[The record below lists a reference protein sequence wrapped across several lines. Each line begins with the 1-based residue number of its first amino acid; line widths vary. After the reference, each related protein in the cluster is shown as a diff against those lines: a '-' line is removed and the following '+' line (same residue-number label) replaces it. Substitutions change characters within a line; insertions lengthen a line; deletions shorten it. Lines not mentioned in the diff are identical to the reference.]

1 MCVHMN
7 DEDTATSETYSKDKN
22 EDKKELPTLPAETSI
37 DDSSKSAKE
46 KKVVV
51 VKPGEADIKISDT
64 LDRSEEVK
72 REDDNV
78 GQ

>member
-1 MCVHMN
+1 MN
-7 DEDTATSETYSKDKN
+7 DDNTTTSETSLKSKN

-37 DDSSKSAKE
+37 EDSTKSAKE

-51 VKPGEADIKISDT
+51 VKPGDPDVKTSVTAEN
-64 LDRSEEVK
+64 SEGAR
-72 REDDNV
+72 REDNKN

>member
-1 MCVHMN
+1 MN

-37 DDSSKSAKE
+37 DNSSKSEKE

-51 VKPGEADIKISDT
+51 VKPGAHDVKISDT
-64 LDRSEEVK
+64 LDRS
-72 REDDNV
+72 
-78 GQ
+78 G

>member
-1 MCVHMN
+1 MN

-37 DDSSKSAKE
+37 EDSTKSAKE

-51 VKPGEADIKISDT
+51 VKPGEPDVKISDT